1 MLTHVVV
8 TSGGVNLMGTDV
20 APASALDAMYLV
32 CGVRDVLQKTHG
44 LNPYNYHSLV
54 YDTVSNRIR
63 LFLTKET
70 FVSCVVCS
78 GTYCPQYPI
87 AKDLVFKAKNKQYGN
102 D

>member
-20 APASALDAMYLV
+20 APASALDAMYLT
-32 CGVRDVLQKTHG
+32 CGVRDVLHKTHG
-44 LNPYNYHSLV
+44 LSPYEYHSLV

-78 GTYCPQYPI
+78 GTYCPQFPV
-87 AKDLVFKAKNKQYGN
+87 AKELVFKANAKQYGN
-102 D
+102 G

>member
-8 TSGGVNLMGTDV
+8 TTGGVNLMGTDV
-20 APASALDAMYLV
+20 SPASALDAMYLT
-32 CGVRDVLQKTHG
+32 CGIRDVLQNTHG
-44 LNPYNYHSLV
+44 LSPSTYHSLV
-54 YDTVSNRIR
+54 YDTVCHRVR

-78 GTYCPQYPI
+78 GTYCPQFQI
-87 AKDLVFKAKNKQYGN
+87 AKELLAKAKAKQYGN

>member
-8 TSGGVNLMGTDV
+8 TSGGVNLMGLDV
-20 APASALDAMYLV
+20 APATALDAMYLA

-44 LNPYNYHSLV
+44 LSPSTYHSMV
-54 YDTVSNRIR
+54 YDTVANRIR

-70 FVSCVVCS
+70 FVSCVVCA
-78 GTYCPQYPI
+78 GTYCPQFQI
-87 AKDLVFKAKNKQYGN
+87 AQDLVSKAKAKEYGN

>member
-20 APASALDAMYLV
+20 APASALDAMYLT
-32 CGVRDVLQKTHG
+32 CGVRDVLQNTHG
-44 LNPYNYHSLV
+44 MSPSAYHSLV
-54 YDTVSNRIR
+54 YDAVCNKIR

-78 GTYCPQYPI
+78 GTYCPQFPV
-87 AKDLVFKAKNKQYGN
+87 AKELVFRIKAKQYGN